1 MGLRDESEKGKRDR
15 EGEGGR
21 EGDLGLPARMV
32 SERYDTI
39 SAKAASF
46 FTFLTALDFLTTFA
60 FTKNCEEEDARARER
75 EREKRN
81 ETT

>member
-1 MGLRDESEKGKRDR
+1 M
-15 EGEGGR
+15 
-21 EGDLGLPARMV
+21 GLPARMV

-46 FTFLTALDFLTTFA
+46 FTFLTASDFLTTFA

-75 EREKRN
+75 ERNETKRN
-81 ETT
+81 EMKRNESDRVRSRGKRRERSR